1 MPLRIKVVPVFL
13 LFAIF
18 LLPAKAQADTVVV
31 TSGFFSVNGSIGSVF
46 SFESTVQGFAVSN
59 TGNPGDGGSVQRCG
73 PCTGGQ
79 TISLNGQFAGESTLT
94 SGPATI
100 GGIEYARLFY
110 AGALQFTAD
119 TRIIPSVEQ
128 PLLTITAPFTLS
140 GFMEG
145 YSTAQLNTP
154 PVFTTTLSG
163 QGIATLQLSGH
174 LLSGSGGFV
183 YDFVSIRYDFLPAA
197 PVPEP
202 ATLSLLGA
210 GLAGLAVRARRRRR
224 GGQ

>member
-1 MPLRIKVVPVFL
+1 MPLHIKLVPVF

-31 TSGFFSVNGSIGSVF
+31 TSGFFSVNASIGSLF
-46 SFESTVQGFAVSN
+46 SFENTDQGFAVSN

-100 GGIEYARLFY
+100 GGIDYGRLFY

-128 PLLTITAPFTLS
+128 PLLTITAPFMLS

-174 LLSGSGGFV
+174 LLPGSSFV

-210 GLAGLAVRARRRRR
+210 GLAGLAVRARGRRR